1 MHSHTQLFYTGP
13 YILAFPKLRG
23 QLPLQSL
30 RSTGETRIV
39 RLATE
44 KTPYLYPAAWQLAG
58 KDTQTVTDKIEEKQ
72 SRSATGTSTQK
83 NPNYNGSLAT
93 KLQPTD

>member
-1 MHSHTQLFYTGP
+1 MHSHTQVFYTGP

-30 RSTGETRIV
+30 RSTGETRIA

-58 KDTQTVTDKIEEKQ
+58 KDTRTVTDKIAEIKAKAQ
-72 SRSATGTSTQK
+72 RALPHKKIPITMAS
-83 NPNYNGSLAT
+83 
-93 KLQPTD
+93 